1 MAFTHGSDGK
11 VSIAGTIITSY
22 VDSVD
27 FEYSQDSHDVT
38 VFGKNAHDK
47 LGGLYDGSATIG
59 GVFDNTSGATG
70 LQAVMTPGTTNVA
83 FVYWDGNLRRTVDVL
98 KESFSLSAPVADM
111 VRWTASLAFCSTVA
125 ISTSSTGL

>member
-1 MAFTHGSDGK
+1 MAFVHGSEGK
-11 VSIAGTIITSY
+11 VSLGGTVITTY
-22 VDSVD
+22 VDNVD

-59 GVFDNTSGATG
+59 GVFDNTSGATA
-70 LQAVMTPGTTNVA
+70 LQTLLTPGSTNVA
-83 FVYWDGNLRRTVDVL
+83 FRYHDGNLTRTVDVL

-111 VRWTASLAFCSTVA
+111 VRWTASLSFCSTVA
-125 ISTSSTGL
+125 VSTSSTGF